1 MGKIITEYRLETT
14 YNQDKEELTQ
24 DKWKK
29 ISTHKSKNGWRKYYM
44 DALDIYDN
52 CNSNLENRMARYFI
66 ENIRRGF
73 ILEVNYKILMDK
85 FECSDKKAKTFIKK
99 MKDIG
104 FIKGARGLYKTNP
117 FMYIPYGEQD
127 EDIHKAQLEWKN
139 NN

>member
-14 YNQDKEELTQ
+14 YDKNKEELIQ
-24 DKWKK
+24 DKWKEVL
-29 ISTHKSKNGWRKYYM
+29 IYKSKNGWRKYYM

-73 ILEVNYKILMDK
+73 ILEVDYKILMNK

-104 FIKGARGLYKTNP
+104 FIKGTRGLYKTNP

-127 EDIHKAQLEWKN
+127 EDIHIAQLDWTN